1 MAAGV
6 WGPYTRVHEPHMHGW
21 ENTCLLL
28 RVVVDPCARNICTHV
43 YPVVHAPH
51 LHNPNYSS
59 RSISYSPQF
68 WSPSCNPHFLALHG
82 ADVEPIVEFW
92 QSAGVLLVVLIIAV
106 HCNIEKGLMRKHAPL
121 NRGFNIHPS
130 TEGSTSIPHPR
141 VQHPPPNRGSMLCKL
156 SCVY

>member
-6 WGPYTRVHEPHMHGW
+6 WGPRHEPHMQGW
-21 ENTCLLL
+21 SNTCLLL
-28 RVVVDPCARNICTHV
+28 RGVVDLCARKMCTHV
-43 YPVVHAPH
+43 YPVAHAIN
-51 LHNPNYSS
+51 LHCPSYSS
-59 RSISYSPQF
+59 LSISYLPKFSL
-68 WSPSCNPHFLALHG
+68 PSRNPHFLAIHG

-92 QSAGVLLVVLIIAV
+92 QSSGVLLVVLIIAA

-141 VQHPPPNRGSMLCKL
+141 VQHPPLNRGSMLCKL